1 MNINESSSD
10 DTTIFPKDTDD
21 NENENENDDKEVEV
35 EVAVEAKVQGSSSDK
50 TEMEL
55 EYYDGIIIDD
65 KLTLEDQEE
74 EIILYEYSHSY
85 NWSSSEAEDTIHD
98 KEDEQHHHR
107 HQQHDFEDN
116 DDDFEDSVMEV
127 QEEEKE
133 EDRKDEEIFF
143 DACEDEE
150 DEKDEEDENDN
161 HNNNRDRGRE
171 KLLSDLDDQC
181 LCLTPQVKEGRARG
195 RRGRGRERHHR
206 RRLVEDY
213 LVAPSVEQDSS
224 NEDEQIE
231 VEIHPNSN
239 DEEDDTIIVVDA
251 VAKQLRKNKRN
262 SMKGPSTAGTAMAIA
277 TPSTT
282 RKGCAADA
290 LYVLTSL
297 ALMECCGTTSVV
309 VDDISGILSDAS
321 TTTSASL
328 LVGEE
333 EEPLML
339 PSSVLDD
346 SDKSNNRIQASS
358 SSYPRR
364 TDLSD
369 GRDNCRDEDHGD
381 GSDDDND
388 HAAGPIVVDHRNSND
403 DSEEDYNNNNKRNA
417 IVGESGHKKDPPT
430 SLHCVDADDDDDHD
444 DNISFLERQEKK
456 VLEELI
462 HEEDNSNITVSH
474 GSFDVKQSLLILE
487 DLLDEGEEEDDA
499 ELTTISFDA
508 VDCDSFSVDAFHDDD
523 DHSSHGH
530 HLLRVP
536 RPPVLSLPATGRSN
550 ASFLQGIDVM
560 KGITKATT
568 AIGPV
573 DPPEQISQT
582 SVTTTTKIISHRD
595 CNGTNFNGFS
605 TSASSSFDVPT
616 LSSSDDFLIP
626 CPPPADV
633 PEANSNTTPRFVPLQ
648 LTIGSIAEDSL
659 RKTRK
664 CLPLVPSSP
673 SNRYLLLNTKS
684 NNVDID
690 DQENCTPRGGQQLKY
705 RSNNS
710 IFKVSDA
717 DNNNDSPY
725 FTTSKISV
733 NIEGVASSIALKG
746 IMRKKQ
752 EGPIDDGRHQRR
764 VHWDEQQ
771 LASKVEKGVM
781 FSSRRGRRSIC
792 ALDSLMLQITTVQ
805 DGYTNEL
812 GNHSS
817 HSNDTHGYIC

>member
-1 MNINESSSD
+1 M
-10 DTTIFPKDTDD
+10 
-21 NENENENDDKEVEV
+21 
-35 EVAVEAKVQGSSSDK
+35 EVAVEKKVQCSSSDK

-55 EYYDGIIIDD
+55 EYYDGTIIDD

-85 NWSSSEAEDTIHD
+85 NWSSSEAEDTTHD
-98 KEDEQHHHR
+98 KEDEQHHHH

-116 DDDFEDSVMEV
+116 DDDFEDSVMEE
-127 QEEEKE
+127 QEEKE

-150 DEKDEEDENDN
+150 DESNN
-161 HNNNRDRGRE
+161 HNNDRDRGRE
-171 KLLSDLDDQC
+171 KLSCDLDDHC
-181 LCLTPQVKEGRARG
+181 FCLTPQVKGGRARG
-195 RRGRGRERHHR
+195 RRGRERHHG
-206 RRLVEDY
+206 RRLVED

-251 VAKQLRKNKRN
+251 VAKQLRKNKRKDR
-262 SMKGPSTAGTAMAIA
+262 KGPSTAGTAIAIA

-297 ALMECCGTTSVV
+297 ALMECCGTTSVA

-321 TTTSASL
+321 TTTSTSL

-346 SDKSNNRIQASS
+346 SDNSNNKIQASS
-358 SSYPRR
+358 SSHPRR

-388 HAAGPIVVDHRNSND
+388 HAASPIAVDHRNSND

-430 SLHCVDADDDDDHD
+430 SLHCVDADDDEDHD
-444 DNISFLERQEKK
+444 DKISFLERQEKK

-462 HEEDNSNITVSH
+462 HEEDNSNITVPH

-530 HLLRVP
+530 YLLRVP

-582 SVTTTTKIISHRD
+582 SVITTTKIIPH
-595 CNGTNFNGFS
+595 FNGFS

-633 PEANSNTTPRFVPLQ
+633 PEANSNTTLRFVPLQ

-705 RSNNS
+705 RSNNNL
-710 IFKVSDA
+710 FKVSDA
-717 DNNNDSPY
+717 DSNNDSPY

-752 EGPIDDGRHQRR
+752 EDPIDDDRHQRR